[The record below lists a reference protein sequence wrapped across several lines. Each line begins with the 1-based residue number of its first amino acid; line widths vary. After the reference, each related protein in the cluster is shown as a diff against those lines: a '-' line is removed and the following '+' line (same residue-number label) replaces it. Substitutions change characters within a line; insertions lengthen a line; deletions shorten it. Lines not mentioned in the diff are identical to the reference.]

1 MTRPST
7 DEHAQMIAANKAAVL
22 RAGGEVW
29 SKGDLDVV
37 DELCTPD
44 YVCHFVVGLEWR
56 GREGIREQVRSHRTS
71 FPDWH
76 EQVDDIVAEG
86 DRVAIRFTSTGT
98 HLGEFSGIPP
108 TGKKAS
114 IREIAIHRMVD
125 GMIAEQWGMPDQL
138 GLMQQLGEGQAGAGQ
153 GGDS

>member
-22 RAGGEVW
+22 RAGEELW
-29 SKGDLDVV
+29 SNGDLAVV
-37 DELCTPD
+37 DELYTAD
-44 YVCHFVVGLEWR
+44 YVCHFPVGPEWR

-71 FPDWH
+71 FPDWC
-76 EQVDDIVAEG
+76 EQADDIVAEG

-98 HLGEFSGIPP
+98 HLGEFAGIPP
-108 TGKKAS
+108 TGKKVS
-114 IREIAIHRMVD
+114 IQEIAIHRMVD

-138 GLMQQLGEGQAGAGQ
+138 GLMRQLG
-153 GGDS
+153 DD